1 MPKAIYRIYRPKTF
15 KEVSGQKHVVR
26 TVQNQHAAET
36 VAHAYLFTGPRGVG
50 KTTIARLLAKLV
62 NCEDSKESEPCN
74 ACNACEQVAGGNSL
88 DVYEI
93 DAASH
98 TDVENVRENII
109 KSVRF
114 APNQLKKKVYII
126 DEVHMLST
134 SAFNALLKTLEEPP
148 EHALFILA
156 TTEIHKVPE
165 TIISRCQRFDF
176 GRIEPDEMVE
186 RLKGIVKNEK
196 VDVDEDVLREV
207 VRHSDGCAR
216 DAESLLGQVLALGE
230 KKISMAEA
238 SLVLPTSSP
247 VQVQALI
254 DGLKNQDAAES
265 VKLLNEVLDQ
275 GMDLP
280 NFVGDVIHE
289 LRDLLMSA
297 VSAGSKETLFFE
309 YAVSELLDAQ
319 SKVRYA
325 HIPQLPIELAIVKIC
340 RHASPLPKKEKSD
353 FPNKGV
359 DSGRDESTDV
369 EAAQQTSVAES
380 SIGSAGDTSL
390 QNRSDGSEREVS
402 QQPIGDLD
410 DVDEKEV
417 SVSFGVDGGSLEEEM
432 KVEVVDRVFDAVPV
446 IDIDEIKG
454 KWPKVFEQIKQC
466 NASLPLMMRSCEI
479 SGMNGDQVELAFDF
493 DLYVQTVNKEKN
505 RHLIEGVLEE
515 VLGQKLRVR
524 AVSSPK
530 RAENDDVVQGLVQDF
545 GGSVV

>member
-1 MPKAIYRIYRPKTF
+1 MAKAIYRIYRPKTF
-15 KEVSGQKHVVR
+15 KEVSGQEHVVR
-26 TVQNQHAAET
+26 TVQNQYAAET

-62 NCEDSKESEPCN
+62 NCTDSKKSEPCN
-74 ACNACEQVAGGNSL
+74 ICDACSQVMGGNSL

-126 DEVHMLST
+126 DEVHMLSI

-176 GRIEPDEMVE
+176 GRIENQEMVE
-186 RLKGIVKNEK
+186 RLQRIVKGEGVEIDK
-196 VDVDEDVLREV
+196 DVLEEV

-230 KKISMAEA
+230 KKIGLDEA

-247 VQVQALI
+247 VQVQAIIAAL
-254 DGLKNQDAAES
+254 GSRDAAES
-265 VKLLNEVLDQ
+265 VKLLNEVIDM

-280 NFVGDVIHE
+280 NFVSDVIHE
-289 LRDLLMSA
+289 LRDSFMAA
-297 VSAGSKETLFFE
+297 VSSGSSEIVFLE
-309 YAVSELLDAQ
+309 YALGELIDAQ

-325 HIPQLPIELAIVKIC
+325 HIPQLPIELALVKIC
-340 RHASPLPKKEKSD
+340 RYGSPPPPVAKQD
-353 FPNKGV
+353 FKGQGA
-359 DSGRDESTDV
+359 DSGRGESVDDV
-369 EAAQQTSVAES
+369 ESAAIQTPEAES
-380 SIGSAGDTSL
+380 GLGSAGGISS
-390 QNRSDGSEREVS
+390 QNQPDGFEEEAP
-402 QQPIGDLD
+402 QQPFGDLD
-410 DVDEKEV
+410 GADQKIE
-417 SVSFGVDGGSLEEEM
+417 SVPTSSEDDNIVKDT
-432 KVEVVDRVFDAVPV
+432 VFDSVPV
-446 IDIDEIKG
+446 MDIDEVKG
-454 KWPKVFEQIKQC
+454 KWPKVYEQIKQC
-466 NASLPLMMRSCEI
+466 NASLPLMMKSCEVT
-479 SGMNGDQVELAFDF
+479 GMRGDQVELAFDF

-505 RHLIEGVLEE
+505 RALIENVIEE
-515 VLGQKLRVR
+515 VLGKRLRVR
-524 AVSSPK
+524 AIPSSK
-530 RAENDDVVQGLVQDF
+530 RAENDEVVQGLVEDF

>member
-1 MPKAIYRIYRPKTF
+1 MAKAIYRIYRPKTF
-15 KEVSGQKHVVR
+15 KEVSGQEHVVR
-26 TVQNQHAAET
+26 TVQNQHAADT

-62 NCEDSKESEPCN
+62 NCTDSKESEPCN
-74 ACNACEQVAGGNSL
+74 ACDACTQVMGGNSL

-176 GRIEPDEMVE
+176 GRIDPKEMVL
-186 RLKGIVKNEK
+186 RLKRIVKGEG
-196 VDVDEDVLREV
+196 VEVDEDVLEEV

-230 KKISMAEA
+230 KKIGLAEA

-247 VQVQALI
+247 VQVKAIIYALQS
-254 DGLKNQDAAES
+254 KDAAES
-265 VKLLNEVLDQ
+265 VKLLNEVVDM

-280 NFVGDVIHE
+280 NFVRDLIHE
-289 LRDLLMSA
+289 LRDLFMVAIS
-297 VSAGSKETLFFE
+297 SGSGETIFLE
-309 YAVSELLDAQ
+309 YALGELIDAQ
-319 SKVRYA
+319 SKIRYA
-325 HIPQLPIELAIVKIC
+325 HIPQLPIELALVKIC
-340 RHASPLPKKEKSD
+340 RHGGPSPVVKQDFKEQ
-353 FPNKGV
+353 GV
-359 DSGRDESTDV
+359 DLGRDGSAEDKT
-369 EAAQQTSVAES
+369 AQQTDEAGSGFGTIRATSFQNRGNGFEKEMTQGSV
-380 SIGSAGDTSL
+380 GGLGGDAGVEEQDTSA
-390 QNRSDGSEREVS
+390 SPV
-402 QQPIGDLD
+402 
-410 DVDEKEV
+410 
-417 SVSFGVDGGSLEEEM
+417 LE
-432 KVEVVDRVFDAVPV
+432 VEVVDKVFDAVPV
-446 IDIDEIKG
+446 IDIEEVKG
-454 KWPKVFEQIKQC
+454 KWPKVYEQIKQC
-466 NASLPLMMRSCEI
+466 NASLPLMMKSCEVT
-479 SGMNGDQVELAFDF
+479 GMRGDQVEIAFDF

-505 RHLIEGVLEE
+505 RTLIENVIEE
-515 VLGQKLRVR
+515 VIGKRLRVR
-524 AVSSPK
+524 AIPSSK
-530 RAENDDVVQGLVQDF
+530 RAENDEVVQGLVQDF
-545 GGSVV
+545 GGSVI